1 MTEKEKMQKQ
11 MLHVANNDGNLLRE
25 RTLAKDLCHQYNRL
39 RPSDTPEQ
47 ERGSCI
53 SGLAERKEPSA
64 SWRHSGVISA
74 P

>member
-11 MLHVANNDGNLLRE
+11 MLHVANNDRNLLRE

-39 RPSDTPEQ
+39 RPSDTPD
-47 ERGSCI
+47 RNGSCI
-53 SGLAERKEPSA
+53 SCLAERKEPSA